1 VKVRFRYLAL
11 VLASLSA
18 HAGEGMFNRAY
29 TTETVPQGR
38 FEVEQMIRN
47 RSGRSYGSY
56 SAFDFKTEF
65 EYGVTD
71 QFQAAFYFNTN
82 YMNAKDA
89 PDDDDPG
96 IAAGN
101 PGFSRN
107 LWSVQSLSL
116 EFTYRLLSPI
126 SDPIGLA
133 VYMEPT
139 YMLHD
144 LHDGL
149 TYDKAF
155 ENEFRIIVQKNFFD
169 DQLILV
175 YNMVAEFEFLRFE
188 GQQDYKGELD
198 WNHEIGATY
207 RAASNLYVGFEA
219 RNHNEIG
226 NFITHEH
233 SLIWAGP
240 SIHYANQNFWV
251 TLGLMK
257 QIWGAPNG
265 TDANGN
271 YIGDSLFL
279 RSHENYEATL
289 KFAVPF

>member
-1 VKVRFRYLAL
+1 MKVRFRYLAL
-11 VLASLSA
+11 VLFSLSA

-29 TTETVPQGR
+29 TTETVPKGR
-38 FEVEQMIRN
+38 FEVEQMVRN
-47 RSGRSYGSY
+47 RSGRSYGTY

-71 QFQAAFYFNTN
+71 EFQAAFYFNTN

-89 PDDDDPG
+89 PDDDDPA

-101 PGFSRN
+101 TGFSRN
-107 LWSVQSLSL
+107 LWSVQSLSF

-126 SDPIGLA
+126 TDPIGLA

-155 ENEFRIIVQKNFFD
+155 ENEFRIIVQKNLFN

-188 GQQDYKGELD
+188 GQEDYKGELD
-198 WNHEIGATY
+198 WNHELGATY
-207 RAASNLYVGFEA
+207 RVGSNLYVGLEG

-233 SLIWAGP
+233 SVIWAGP
-240 SIHYANQNFWV
+240 SIHYANQTFWA
-251 TLGLMK
+251 TLGVMK
-257 QIWGAPNG
+257 QVYGAPNG
-265 TDANGN
+265 VDANGN